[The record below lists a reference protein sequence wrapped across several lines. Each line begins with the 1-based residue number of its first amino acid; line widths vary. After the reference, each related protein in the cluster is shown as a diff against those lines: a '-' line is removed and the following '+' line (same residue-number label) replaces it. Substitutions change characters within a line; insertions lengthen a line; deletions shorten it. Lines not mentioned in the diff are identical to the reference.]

1 MIKQI
6 LNKWHVK
13 QKNSFMIGDKNTDEV
28 CAEKSKLYFE
38 YANRNF
44 YTQVKKIVK
53 RFNNY

>member
-13 QKNSFMIGDKNTDEV
+13 QKNSFMIGDKATDEI

-38 YANRNF
+38 YANTNF

-53 RFNNY
+53 KI